1 MKTLKRALVAVL
13 AIAGSVHAAQ
23 PPAARPGATLER
35 VPMVTRSTQIQSAD
49 VAVELDQ
56 RVHELEEEL
65 ARVRAQEDER
75 VRLRPQP
82 DPTFFDG

>member
-1 MKTLKRALVAVL
+1 MKTLKRAFVAVL

-35 VPMVTRSTQIQSAD
+35 VPMVTPSAQVQPAD
-49 VAVELDQ
+49 RAVEIDQ
-56 RVHELEEEL
+56 RMHELEQEL
-65 ARVRAQEDER
+65 ARVRAEEDER
-75 VRLRPQP
+75 VRLQPQP